1 MAKSQSRR
9 DGAEKI
15 LSYIR
20 QTTDLPIQQMDD
32 TYLALLT
39 NEQLDLYLFA
49 DEEDEEA
56 GISKF
61 PLPYTRYLAL
71 KEELLAE
78 YRSGYHPD
86 YMPKQLSQKE
96 IAMLLVYII
105 EDMAQGKTEFWSI
118 YLDAEM
124 NFTELYEAEQYGGTH
139 RMLMIAQEIYAE
151 RDEEGCLY
159 PGRIDPQKKK
169 ACMEILVR
177 DYQEDTELNSYMD
190 RVKIQIED
198 RFYNWIL
205 ENLHKKR
212 FTGYDRNVL
221 ELCVENHIDR
231 KEAES
236 LMQKKHT
243 RKQLNEMKDRWIF

>member
-32 TYLALLT
+32 AYLALLT

-71 KEELLAE
+71 KEELLKE
-78 YRSGYHPD
+78 YRIGSHPD

-124 NFTELYEAEQYGGTH
+124 NFTELIPMSSPLLFRRAPPLLPG
-139 RMLMIAQEIYAE
+139 LIAASVWIS
-151 RDEEGCLY
+151 L
-159 PGRIDPQKKK
+159 
-169 ACMEILVR
+169 LVMFCPS
-177 DYQEDTELNSYMD
+177 D
-190 RVKIQIED
+190 
-198 RFYNWIL
+198 
-205 ENLHKKR
+205 
-212 FTGYDRNVL
+212 
-221 ELCVENHIDR
+221 
-231 KEAES
+231 
-236 LMQKKHT
+236 
-243 RKQLNEMKDRWIF
+243 